1 MGRYTNQ
8 YLCLCSHAWSVEV
21 SHGKIRVRLRDYE
34 EALCE
39 IGREI
44 DFYNNVRPHMSIGNK
59 KPMDV
64 YSGEA
69 PGKNLWKKD

>member
-1 MGRYTNQ
+1 MF
-8 YLCLCSHAWSVEV
+8 
-21 SHGKIRVRLRDYE
+21 RDYE